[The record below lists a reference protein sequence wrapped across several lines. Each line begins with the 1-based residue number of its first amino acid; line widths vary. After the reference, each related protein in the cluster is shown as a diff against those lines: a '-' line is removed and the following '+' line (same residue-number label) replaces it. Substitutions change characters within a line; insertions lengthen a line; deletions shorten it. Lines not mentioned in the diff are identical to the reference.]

1 MKTECKTVSETKKQ
15 TLQYLTKLSKI
26 FYLKNISWGVK
37 YVCRTLIFYGF
48 WNAWLGTVELCL
60 IRHCLGWQESKCAL
74 IWSTAC
80 WASVTLRWMNEL
92 NQLFP
97 LHHQI
102 LRAHVFPSTTGTT
115 GWSVKQISWLKQRIF
130 KRKDDTV
137 LKDFFSSLVHIKINI
152 IFCFVL
158 VICLWVFFKAFL
170 LIEIASL
177 FILIEYLFTQFMLL
191 IYLK

>member
-80 WASVTLRWMNEL
+80 WASVTLCWMNEL

-97 LHHQI
+97 L
-102 LRAHVFPSTTGTT
+102 
-115 GWSVKQISWLKQRIF
+115 
-130 KRKDDTV
+130 
-137 LKDFFSSLVHIKINI
+137 DFFRFIL
-152 IFCFVL
+152 L
-158 VICLWVFFKAFL
+158 FL
-170 LIEIASL
+170 LSRLISLLNSWKHHINQKNICFSSHSKQSTCFFTEILEKNTSYTNLLTL
-177 FILIEYLFTQFMLL
+177 FAR
-191 IYLK
+191 